1 MDEKVKKAI
10 KGCKAAAVMSWIGCF
25 GSAAAGVFGFV
36 GSLAVNAG
44 TGLFTVALCCGLAVF
59 NGWMAKSISTLV
71 SAHKDIFGDN

>member
-10 KGCKAAAVMSWIGCF
+10 KGCKAAMVMSWIGCF
-25 GSAAAGVFGFV
+25 GSAAAGVVGFF

-44 TGLFTVALCCGLAVF
+44 AGVLTTALCIGMAAF
-59 NGWMAKSISTLV
+59 NGWMARSISTVV